1 MMEGTTMLKAWDE
14 ATKHQ
19 RKVLLDEFAW
29 KYRDAHLFETTVD
42 LNDDLGS
49 SAGLYLSRI
58 LSWLR
63 LNCTDGDGLAQHIR
77 AIAVFLRGHFLQ
89 EFIDMEGVP
98 VLLYVLSFPPHAVA
112 DADCAAVIQL
122 LQTLGRCGRAFKEY
136 ISQCGGERS
145 VVQCCMARSP
155 HVSCDSGLWLTV
167 HTVLLE
173 QCRGNPNSTTATFA
187 ALHLLLDSEYV
198 NMIRMGSQILRE
210 LVATTSPHYDARVVE
225 YMWDLVPTAMTLLA
239 HESCKVQFEAL
250 ELVHVL
256 VQDPSKHHALCLEL
270 LRWLREAAI
279 KPDHNLSKAADEF
292 YEVECFMHLKSHVV
306 RICRCLD
313 SLLLR
318 CPSFADVVIDLHGV
332 DALVYVILVST
343 ENSLKWHAACFT
355 LLRLCATQEDAYNA
369 LAVTCQHS
377 VAFVRDTVSETARI
391 TLTQDTDA
399 LEFDTTMD
407 MLLGD
412 TTHRHAIWKHLY
424 DEKWPLK
431 PVVVVEGGNDQTLD
445 AIEAQVEAV
454 ISPVRHNFP
463 FEGGLLPD
471 ESPAPQ
477 HSDHYFIQKLHTHF
491 QHYRRVLQDTRS
503 YA

>member
-14 ATKHQ
+14 GTMATLVAAVMMERTIVATKHQ

-89 EFIDMEGVP
+89 D
-98 VLLYVLSFPPHAVA
+98 
-112 DADCAAVIQL
+112 
-122 LQTLGRCGRAFKEY
+122 
-136 ISQCGGERS
+136 
-145 VVQCCMARSP
+145 
-155 HVSCDSGLWLTV
+155 
-167 HTVLLE
+167 
-173 QCRGNPNSTTATFA
+173 
-187 ALHLLLDSEYV
+187 EYV
-198 NMIRMGSQILRE
+198 NMIRMGSQVNEIWMLALCMINHPNRPTQILRE

-225 YMWDLVPTAMTLLA
+225 YMWDLAPTAMTLLA
-239 HESCKVQFEAL
+239 HESCK
-250 ELVHVL
+250 
-256 VQDPSKHHALCLEL
+256 
-270 LRWLREAAI
+270 
-279 KPDHNLSKAADEF
+279 
-292 YEVECFMHLKSHVV
+292 
-306 RICRCLD
+306 
-313 SLLLR
+313 
-318 CPSFADVVIDLHGV
+318 
-332 DALVYVILVST
+332 
-343 ENSLKWHAACFT
+343 
-355 LLRLCATQEDAYNA
+355 DAYNA

-454 ISPVRHNFP
+454 ISPVRLNVRC
-463 FEGGLLPD
+463 
-471 ESPAPQ
+471 
-477 HSDHYFIQKLHTHF
+477 LHTS
-491 QHYRRVLQDTRS
+491 RWRVMPSTM
-503 YA
+503 